1 MQLSGTIKRV
11 CDSCFGGDAVAMRL
25 YAQEYLLHKN
35 VPPLGRVFRD
45 IIPGRNRHKWW
56 KQALSALDAAL
67 KPGHAGQT
75 NSMEKKEYRTIK
87 ALVFDYVRKVNGHG
101 NYNDVT
107 RLLSQH
113 FPHSHWKKSHWAW
126 YRYQITKGRFKDE
139 FPAEVI
145 ANLKVGGQLPATAP
159 SAPVVTPHQAAPERG
174 RGPHARDPEVK
185 RIGDHLLS
193 QVRFII
199 ALAAKEDVDLRFRLN
214 RWVFSRLMH
223 DEIRIKKPIKKILW
237 NSGVRACQACGERF
251 ESIKG
256 VEIHRKSATSNY
268 SVENCE
274 LLCRECHEQLP

>member
-1 MQLSGTIKRV
+1 M
-11 CDSCFGGDAVAMRL
+11 
-25 YAQEYLLHKN
+25 
-35 VPPLGRVFRD
+35 
-45 IIPGRNRHKWW
+45 
-56 KQALSALDAAL
+56 
-67 KPGHAGQT
+67 
-75 NSMEKKEYRTIK
+75 
-87 ALVFDYVRKVNGHG
+87 
-101 NYNDVT
+101 
-107 RLLSQH
+107 
-113 FPHSHWKKSHWAW
+113 
-126 YRYQITKGRFKDE
+126 
-139 FPAEVI
+139 
-145 ANLKVGGQLPATAP
+145 
-159 SAPVVTPHQAAPERG
+159 
-174 RGPHARDPEVK
+174 K